1 MSNDEKQSPVQG
13 AHLTRLQEACAE
25 SGCAFIFIPIDFPK
39 DRATDAM
46 FAMMEIATR
55 VGHAIGCDPGILP
68 ADVTSIKAFSRR
80 NQDVDPFALGW
91 RVYLSPDGRNLAEAQ
106 VPPIIFPPIP
116 TASQLMTSD
125 KKIAIELNYDGS
137 GRLGSGRLKVL
148 GSHWMRPGAEYDI
161 GTRGDAECLDAIK
174 RLICD
179 AYVSG
184 CRMAIATTRKWNDDG
199 LPLEDSDDGRSQ
211 ETK

>member
-1 MSNDEKQSPVQG
+1 MSDDEKQSPVYPAQ
-13 AHLTRLQEACAE
+13 LTRLQEACVE

-46 FAMMEIATR
+46 FAMMEIAAR
-55 VGHAIGCDPGILP
+55 VGQTIGCDPGILP

-80 NQDVDPFALGW
+80 NSDVDPFALGW
-91 RVYLSPDGRNLAEAQ
+91 RVYLSQDGRNPVEAQ

-125 KKIAIELNYDGS
+125 KKIDVTFPHNADGII
-137 GRLGSGRLKVL
+137 RVL
-148 GSHWMRPGAEYDI
+148 GPNWIRPGAEYDI
-161 GTRGDAECLDAIK
+161 DGVGDGDRLDAIK

-184 CRMAIATTRKWNDDG
+184 CRTTIATIRKWNDDG

-211 ETK
+211 ETE